1 MPWKNSHEM
10 NRPSQMMKPKRHT
23 TYTMASLPMPS
34 SISLWKLDTIP
45 MVKKVR
51 VKKMV
56 RRGQRVLITLLPRGC
71 HSTFTQMNSMI
82 TKVSR

>member
-1 MPWKNSHEM
+1 MEEQPRDEQAEPNDEAEE
-10 NRPSQMMKPKRHT
+10 
-23 TYTMASLPMPS
+23 TYDVHNGEPADAS

-51 VKKMV
+51 VKKIV
-56 RRGQRVLITLLPRGC
+56 RRGPRVLITLLPRGC

>member
-34 SISLWKLDTIP
+34 SMSLWKLDTIP
-45 MVKKVR
+45 MVKKVS
-51 VKKMV
+51 VKKWCA
-56 RRGQRVLITLLPRGC
+56 GGRGC
-71 HSTFTQMNSMI
+71 
-82 TKVSR
+82 